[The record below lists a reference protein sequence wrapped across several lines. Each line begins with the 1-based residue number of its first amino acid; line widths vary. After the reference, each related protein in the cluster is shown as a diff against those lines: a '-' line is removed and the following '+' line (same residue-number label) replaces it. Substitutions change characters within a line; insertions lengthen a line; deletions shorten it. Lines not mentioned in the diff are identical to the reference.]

1 MHAVLTA
8 HTIWS
13 FRRELQFVAFSFLV
27 LISLPI
33 IAVVILMH
41 TGINIVSD
49 ALIDVEPETQ
59 SIQIKNP
66 ADGSVVKEV
75 SKKVAW
81 PVQGVTTLEFA
92 KSSGYQKFHAGIDIA
107 NSQGKVGDKISPFMD
122 GTVTYAGEIFWGYGK
137 HVIID
142 HGENITSVYA
152 HLNRITVYEGQ
163 EVKVS
168 DSIGEMGNTGWSTGP
183 HLHFEIRVYG
193 IPVNPRTILQDT
205 NYNTL

>member
-1 MHAVLTA
+1 MHAIFAA

-13 FRRELQFVAFSFLV
+13 FKKELQLVAFSFLV
-27 LISLPI
+27 LLSLPL

-49 ALIDVEPETQ
+49 ALISVDVETQ
-59 SIQIKNP
+59 TIQIKNL
-66 ADGSVVKEV
+66 ADGTVVKEV
-75 SKKVAW
+75 SKKITW

-92 KSSGYQKFHAGIDIA
+92 GSSGYQKFHAGIDIA
-107 NSQGKVGDKISPFMD
+107 NPQGKVGDKISPFMD

-142 HGENITSVYA
+142 HGDDISSVYA
-152 HLNRITVYEGQ
+152 HLNRIAVYKGQ
-163 EVKVS
+163 EVKVT
-168 DSIGEMGNTGWSTGP
+168 DSIGEMGSTGWSTGP

-193 IPVNPRTILQDT
+193 VPVNPKKILQGT
-205 NYNTL
+205 N